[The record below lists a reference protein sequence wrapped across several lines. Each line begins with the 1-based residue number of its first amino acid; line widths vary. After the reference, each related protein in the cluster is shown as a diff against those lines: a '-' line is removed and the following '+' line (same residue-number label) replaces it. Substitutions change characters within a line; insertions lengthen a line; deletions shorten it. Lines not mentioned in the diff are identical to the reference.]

1 MSRDRDTEPQRKFE
15 IQFFERILTRWPE
28 FPEVMF
34 RLGNLYTQTGRYQEG
49 ADVDRRL
56 TDLRPD
62 DPIVHYNLACS
73 LALLDR
79 LDEAFSSI
87 ERAMVLGYLDFHSM
101 DKDPDL
107 AGMRADPR
115 YRELCQRYG
124 PPAA

>member
-1 MSRDRDTEPQRKFE
+1 MAQDRDTEPQRKFE
-15 IQFFERILTRWPE
+15 IQFFERILSRWSE

-73 LALLDR
+73 LALLGRPD
-79 LDEAFSSI
+79 DAFASL
-87 ERAMVLGYLDFHSM
+87 ERAMVLGYRDFAYM

-107 AGMRADPR
+107 APVREDPR
-115 YRELCQRYG
+115 YRDLRRRYG
-124 PPAA
+124 SSVS